1 MTEPRKKIL
10 VVDDDEMLRSL
21 AADILS
27 SDFEVQV
34 ASDGQDGWEKAQAW
48 RPDLVVTDLMMPRM
62 HGYELCG
69 LLKGKDGL
77 PGVKVLVSSS
87 KNFSTDIAQAATAGG
102 DDYLVKPYMPEELIK
117 RVRGLLGLGPT
128 AAVQPPPE
136 PDLLAT
142 MRRAAPGPE
151 ELRVQPPA
159 GGPLPVYVRFWGTR
173 GSCPTSNAKVA
184 GYGGNT
190 ACVELRVGDTP
201 LIFDCGTGLRELG
214 DSLKTEFSGRPVQ
227 GHIFVGHTHWDHIQ
241 GFPFFVPFYNPANK
255 FNIFSVHGAHGSLG
269 RIFTQSMSL
278 DYFPIPLSSLGAK
291 LGFVEMKGAIDLG
304 VAKVTFQHMNH
315 PGICIGF
322 RVETQGRV
330 VTYMSDHEPFAR
342 LGGVS
347 DLSLR
352 QDAEIAAFARGSD
365 LVIREAQYTEAEYAT
380 RKGWGHATYGDAAK
394 FALDSGVK
402 RMAITHHDPYHTD
415 EMLDSYIDYCRGL
428 ISQGGGTTD
437 CFGAREGM
445 RIDL

>member
-1 MTEPRKKIL
+1 MPEPRKKIL

-21 AADILS
+21 GADILGQE
-27 SDFEVQV
+27 FEVQI
-34 ASDGQDGWEKAQAW
+34 AADGQEGWEKAQAW
-48 RPDLVVTDLMMPRM
+48 RPDLVITDLMMPRM

-77 PGVKVLVSSS
+77 PGVKIIVTSS
-87 KNFSTDIAQAATAGG
+87 KTFTTDVSQAKTAGA
-102 DDYLVKPYMPEELIK
+102 DDYLVKPYMPEEMLK
-117 RVRGLLGLGPT
+117 RVRGQLGLGACATTPAPELEMLKT
-128 AAVQPPPE
+128 FRRPAPAEAELKVQPA
-136 PDLLAT
+136 D
-142 MRRAAPGPE
+142 PG
-151 ELRVQPPA
+151 R
-159 GGPLPVYVRFWGTR
+159 LPVYVRFWGTR
-173 GSCPTSNAKVA
+173 GSCPTSNANVTK
-184 GYGGNT
+184 YGGNT
-190 ACVELRVGDTP
+190 ACVELRIGETP
-201 LIFDCGTGLRELG
+201 FIFDCGTGLRELG
-214 DSLKTEFSGRPVQ
+214 DSLVKEFANRPLQ
-227 GHIFVGHTHWDHIQ
+227 GNIFVGHTHWDHIQ

-291 LGFVEMKGAIDLG
+291 LGFVEMKGPLDFG
-304 VAKVTFQHMNH
+304 VAKVSFQHLNH
-315 PGICIGF
+315 PGVCIGF
-322 RVETQGRV
+322 RVETQGRA
-330 VTYMSDHEPFAR
+330 VTYLSDHEPFAK

-347 DLSLR
+347 ELSLR

-415 EMLDSYIDYCRGL
+415 EMLDSYMDYCRGL
-428 ISQGGGTTD
+428 INKGGGTTD

-445 RIDL
+445 KIDL

>member
-1 MTEPRKKIL
+1 MTETRKKVL
-10 VVDDDEMLRSL
+10 VVDDDEMLRDL

-27 SDFEVQV
+27 AEFEVQT
-34 ASDGQDGWEKAQAW
+34 ARDGQEGWEKAQAW

-69 LLKGKDGL
+69 LLKGPDGI
-77 PGVKVLVSSS
+77 PGVKIIVSSS
-87 KNFSTDIAQAATAGG
+87 KTFTTDVAQARDAGA
-102 DDYLVKPYMPEELIK
+102 DDYLVKPYMPAEMLK
-117 RVRGLLGLGPT
+117 RVRGLFGLGGAAT
-128 AAVQPPPE
+128 APAPE
-136 PDLLAT
+136 PEMSIT
-142 MRRAAPGPE
+142 GRGAAPDPE
-151 ELRVQPPA
+151 ELRARPA
-159 GGPLPVYVRFWGTR
+159 GEGRLPVYVRFWGTR

-201 LIFDCGTGLRELG
+201 IIFDCGTGLRELG
-214 DSLKTEFSGRPVQ
+214 DSLIAEFAGKPLQ
-227 GHIFVGHTHWDHIQ
+227 AHIFVGHTHWDHIQ
-241 GFPFFVPFYNPANK
+241 GFPFFTPFYNPKNK

-278 DYFPIPLSSLGAK
+278 DYFPIPLASLGAK
-291 LGFVEMKGAIDLG
+291 LGFVEMKGPVDLG
-304 VAKVTFQHMNH
+304 VAKISFQHLNH
-315 PGICIGF
+315 PGVCIGF
-322 RVETQGRV
+322 RVETQGKV
-330 VTYMSDHEPFAR
+330 VTYLSDHEPFSK

-365 LVIREAQYTEAEYAT
+365 MVIREAQYTEAEYAT
-380 RKGWGHATYGDAAK
+380 RKGWGHATYDDAAK
-394 FALDSGVK
+394 FALESGVK

-415 EMLDSYIDYCRGL
+415 AMLDENIAYCRGL
-428 ISQGGGTTD
+428 IRQGGGKTD

-445 RIDL
+445 CIDI

>member
-1 MTEPRKKIL
+1 MTEPRKKVL
-10 VVDDDEMLRSL
+10 VVDDDEMLRDL
-21 AADILS
+21 ASDILS
-27 SDFEVQV
+27 AEFEVLT
-34 ASDGQDGWEKAQAW
+34 ARDGQDGWEKAQAW

-77 PGVKVLVSSS
+77 PGIKIIVSSS
-87 KNFSTDIAQAATAGG
+87 KTFTTDVAQARDAGA
-102 DDYLVKPYMPEELIK
+102 DDYLVKPYMPAEMLK
-117 RVRGLLGLGPT
+117 RVRGLFGLGD
-128 AAVQPPPE
+128 AAPAPAPGPE
-136 PDLLAT
+136 MSIT
-142 MRRAAPGPE
+142 GRGAAPGPE
-151 ELRVQPPA
+151 ELRGQPA
-159 GGPLPVYVRFWGTR
+159 GDERLPVYVRFWGTR

-190 ACVELRVGDTP
+190 ACVELRIGDTP
-201 LIFDCGTGLRELG
+201 IIFDCGTGLRELG
-214 DSLKTEFSGRPVQ
+214 DSLMAEFAGKPLQ
-227 GHIFVGHTHWDHIQ
+227 AHIFVGHTHWDHIQ
-241 GFPFFVPFYNPANK
+241 GFPFFVPFYNPRNK

-278 DYFPIPLSSLGAK
+278 DYFPIPLASLGSK
-291 LGFVEMKGAIDLG
+291 LGFVEMKGPVDLG
-304 VAKVTFQHMNH
+304 LAKVSFQHLNH
-315 PGICIGF
+315 PGVCIGF

-330 VTYMSDHEPFAR
+330 VTYLSDHEPFAK

-365 LVIREAQYTEAEYAT
+365 LLIREAQYTEAEYAT
-380 RKGWGHATYGDAAK
+380 RKGWGHATYDDAAK
-394 FALDSGVK
+394 FALESGIK

-415 EMLDSYIDYCRGL
+415 VMLDENIEYCRGL
-428 ISQGGGTTD
+428 IRQGGGKTD

-445 RIDL
+445 CIDI